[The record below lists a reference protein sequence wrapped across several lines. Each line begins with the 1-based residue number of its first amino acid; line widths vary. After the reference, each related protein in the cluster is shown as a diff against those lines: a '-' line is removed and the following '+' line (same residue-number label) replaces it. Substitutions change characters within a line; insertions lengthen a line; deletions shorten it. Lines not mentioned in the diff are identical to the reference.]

1 MLTLSQPISTAKG
14 AAPHSEEFVIA
25 YLKQWLT
32 NVRTEMPTDPPF
44 PFYLVNRLSGGD
56 DMVSDYPTLSIHC
69 FHTSRQSASDA
80 ADAMHAK
87 MKALTARSAVLV
99 RGVNVG
105 VDYIE
110 VVETPVWVDYN
121 DPNIK
126 RYVGRYQLGLRLT

>member
-1 MLTLSQPISTAKG
+1 MWTLSQPISTAKG

-69 FHTSRQSASDA
+69 FHTSRQLASDA
-80 ADAMHAK
+80 ADVMHAK

-110 VVETPVWVDYN
+110 VVETPMWVDYN

-126 RYVGRYQLGLRLT
+126 RYVGRYKFGLRLT

>member
-1 MLTLSQPISTAKG
+1 MSTPISTSKG
-14 AAPHSEEFVIA
+14 SAPHSEEFVIA

-32 NVRTEMPTDPPF
+32 NVRTEMPTNPPF

-56 DMVSDYPTLSIHC
+56 DMISDYPTLSIHC
-69 FHTSRQSASDA
+69 FHTSRQLASDA

-87 MKALTARSAVLV
+87 MRTLTAKSGVLV
-99 RGVNVG
+99 RGVRYG

-110 VVETPVWVDYN
+110 VVETPMWVDYN

-126 RYVGRYQLGLRLT
+126 RYVGRYKFGLRLT